1 MGYISRAII
10 AAAVLAA
17 SVSAARA
24 QGAVDPS
31 GHWEGTVQVPD
42 MPVQVEIDLTRN
54 SRGELSGAFTQTGRL
69 NALPLANLGIDNRS
83 LTFQIKGSPAGERL
97 FKGDLSEDGQSMTG
111 KFAQAGYSI
120 PFALKRTGDARVEAA
135 AKSARIGQALEGT
148 WSGTLEVNGVLRQL
162 VLTLANQPDGTSTGS
177 FLNVEEGLEFP
188 ISAINQTESD
198 VLLEI
203 KAVAGSFTG
212 TLTRDGNEIAGT
224 LKQGGATLPL
234 TLRKRN

>member
-1 MGYISRAII
+1 MRYTCRSII
-10 AAAVLAA
+10 AAAILAA

-24 QGAVDPS
+24 QSAVDPS

-54 SRGELSGAFTQTGRL
+54 SRGELSGSFTQTGRL
-69 NALPLANLGIDNRS
+69 SGLPLANLAADNRS

-97 FKGDLSEDGQSMTG
+97 FKGDVSEDGQSMTG

-120 PFALKRTGDARVEAA
+120 PFALKRTGDARVEGA

-148 WSGTLEVNGVLRQL
+148 WSGTLEVNGVLRSL

-177 FLNVEEGLEFP
+177 FLNVEEGLEIP
-188 ISAINQTESD
+188 ISAIDQTESN

-212 TLTRDGNEIAGT
+212 TLSGDGSEIAGT
-224 LKQGGATLPL
+224 LKQGSATLPL
-234 TLRKRN
+234 SFRKR

>member
-1 MGYISRAII
+1 MRYTCRSII
-10 AAAVLAA
+10 AAAILAA

-24 QGAVDPS
+24 QSAVDPS

-54 SRGELSGAFTQTGRL
+54 SRGELSGSFTQTGRL
-69 NALPLANLGIDNRS
+69 SGLPLANLAADNRS

-97 FKGDLSEDGQSMTG
+97 FKGDVSEDGQSMTG

-120 PFALKRTGDARVEAA
+120 PFALKRTGDARVEGA

-148 WSGTLEVNGVLRQL
+148 WSGTLEVNGVLRSL

-177 FLNVEEGLEFP
+177 FLNVEEGLEIP
-188 ISAINQTESD
+188 ISAIDQTESN

-203 KAVAGSFTG
+203 KAVAGSFSG
-212 TLTRDGNEIAGT
+212 ALNGDGSEIAGT
-224 LKQGGATLPL
+224 LKQGSATLPL
-234 TLRKRN
+234 NLRKR